1 MATRMRSCYAGA
13 EVALLTQHGKER
25 VIAPVL
31 EPALECRIRLASGFD
46 TDRLGTFTRDIP
58 RLGSQLEAAR
68 KKARIAME
76 LSGLPLGLAS
86 EGSFGSD
93 PFVGLFPWN
102 RELIVFI
109 DNDRGLEIV
118 GMAESRA
125 SFDHLL
131 SDDWATIEDFGRKLD
146 FPRQHL
152 VVRPENEC
160 DPRVRKG
167 VASWIALESAFKQA
181 RTESVSGQVFVET
194 DGRAHANP
202 LRRET
207 IRLATEDLAA
217 RIASLCPV
225 CGTPGFWQVGNI
237 VGQPCES
244 CGLPTNEIRAQ
255 VYGCLKCS
263 HRKTEPITERSHA
276 KAACCDYCNP

>member
-1 MATRMRSCYAGA
+1 MTASRGSCYAGS

-31 EPALECRIRLASGFD
+31 EPALGCHVRLASGFD

-68 KKARIAME
+68 KKARIGME
-76 LSGLPLGLAS
+76 LSGLPLGIAS
-86 EGSFGSD
+86 EGSFGPD
-93 PFVGLFPWN
+93 PFVGFFAWN

-118 GMAESRA
+118 GMAQSRA

-131 SDDWATIEDFGRKLD
+131 SDDWATIENFGRELD

-152 VVRPENEC
+152 VVRPENEN
-160 DPRVRKG
+160 DPRARKG
-167 VASWIALESAFKQA
+167 VASWTALESVFKRA
-181 RTESVSGQVFVET
+181 RAESVSGRVFVET

-207 IRLATEDLAA
+207 IRRATEDLAA
-217 RIASLCPV
+217 KIASLCPV
-225 CGTPGFWQVGNI
+225 CGTRGFWQVENI
-237 VGQPCES
+237 VGLPCES

-255 VYGCLKCS
+255 VYGCLRCS
-263 HRKTEPITERSHA
+263 HRTIQPIKDRSYA
-276 KAACCDYCNP
+276 KAGCCNYCNP